1 MQVIQSEK
9 ERSSFVAE
17 ITEQAVK
24 FEEVAQLEEAQI
36 VSMETYIDEQQLYM
50 TEMQKKLVV
59 FGNLAG
65 QKLVGG

>member
-9 ERSSFVAE
+9 ERSSFVTE

-24 FEEVAQLEEAQI
+24 FEEVIQLEEAQI
-36 VSMETYIDEQQLYM
+36 ASMETYIDEQQLYM